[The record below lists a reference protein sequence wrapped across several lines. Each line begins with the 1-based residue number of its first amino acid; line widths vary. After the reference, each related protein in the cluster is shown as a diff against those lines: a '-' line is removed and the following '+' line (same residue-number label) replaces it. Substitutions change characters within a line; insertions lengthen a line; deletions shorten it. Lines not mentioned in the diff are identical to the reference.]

1 MSKHVLTQ
9 RLRYSIRTATVK
21 RGHGL
26 VIGSYVY
33 RYLTTTGEI
42 VRARLGD
49 VEPDEIP
56 ETDNPNTPWK
66 VIDYIKKGG
75 AI

>member
-1 MSKHVLTQ
+1 MSEQVLTQ
-9 RLRYSIRTATVK
+9 RLRHAIRTASVK
-21 RGHGL
+21 RGRGT

-42 VRARLGD
+42 IRARLCD

-56 ETDNPNTPWK
+56 EMHNPDTPWK
-66 VIDYIKKGG
+66 VIDFIKR
-75 AI
+75 

>member
-1 MSKHVLTQ
+1 MSEHVLTQ
-9 RLRYSIRTATVK
+9 RLRYRIRTTTIK

-42 VRARLGD
+42 VRARLCD

-56 ETDNPNTPWK
+56 EMDSPHTPWK
-66 VIDYIKKGG
+66 AIDYIKR
-75 AI
+75 

>member
-1 MSKHVLTQ
+1 MSEHVLTQ
-9 RLRYSIRTATVK
+9 RLRYRIRTTTVK
-21 RGHGL
+21 QGRGL

-42 VRARLGD
+42 VRARLCD

-56 ETDNPNTPWK
+56 EMDRPDTPWK
-66 VIDYIKKGG
+66 VIDFIKR
-75 AI
+75 